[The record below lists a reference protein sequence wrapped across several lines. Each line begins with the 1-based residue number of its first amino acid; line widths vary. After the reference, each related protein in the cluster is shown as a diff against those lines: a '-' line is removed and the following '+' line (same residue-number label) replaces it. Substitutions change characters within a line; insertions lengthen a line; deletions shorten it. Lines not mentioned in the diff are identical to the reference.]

1 LVPALRATKADLAP
15 ALKEGSALQ
24 LPGYLRFGLRNL
36 LIVVQVAVSLMLL
49 LITGFLVMGFNVVS
63 SVQTKFDPH
72 TMYLLSI
79 DPSRDGYAPDK
90 AQALFESIP
99 EQLKTAGTVRSVA
112 LAAQAPF
119 SLEDEDEAN
128 QLTAQESPGAP
139 AVQQPVIREWVG
151 AGYFAALIEPLLA
164 GREFVELDQRDLDQP
179 RLDQRKPDGSK
190 SLPVVLNESA
200 ARGFFGNGSAI
211 GKRVGDDQRSYE
223 VVGVVRDLK
232 NGVGIS
238 QSLIYLPLTQC
249 DFARPPADGMTIMVR
264 SDLGTDVLSA
274 IRHQIAVLDPNLN
287 IFNVRTLSDHLEL
300 SRPSQRFAITT
311 YSGIGLFGLV
321 LAAIGLAGVTG
332 YAVALRRKEIGIRM
346 ALGARGCA

>member
-1 LVPALRATKADLAP
+1 VFALAIVGGVGFSLVPALRATKADLAP

-24 LPGYLRFGLRNL
+24 FPGYRRFGLRNL

-79 DPSRDGYAPDK
+79 DPARDGYAPDK
-90 AQALFESIP
+90 AQALFERIP

-151 AGYFAALIEPLLA
+151 ADYFAALSEPLLA
-164 GREFVELDQRDLDQP
+164 GREIVELDQRDLDQP
-179 RLDQRKPDGSK
+179 RLDQRNQPDGSK

-211 GKRVGDDQRSYE
+211 GKRVRDDQRSYD

-238 QSLIYLPLTQC
+238 QSLIYLPLTQRN
-249 DFARPPADGMTIMVR
+249 FARPPADGMTIMVR
-264 SDLGTDVLSA
+264 SDVGTDVLSA
-274 IRHQIAVLDPNLN
+274 IRHQIAVLDPSLN

-300 SRPSQRFAITT
+300 
-311 YSGIGLFGLV
+311 
-321 LAAIGLAGVTG
+321 
-332 YAVALRRKEIGIRM
+332 RRS
-346 ALGARGCA
+346 

>member
-1 LVPALRATKADLAP
+1 
-15 ALKEGSALQ
+15 
-24 LPGYLRFGLRNL
+24 
-36 LIVVQVAVSLMLL
+36 
-49 LITGFLVMGFNVVS
+49 
-63 SVQTKFDPH
+63 
-72 TMYLLSI
+72 MYLLSI
-79 DPSRDGYAPDK
+79 DPARDGYAPDK
-90 AQALFESIP
+90 AQALFERIP
-99 EQLKTAGTVRSVA
+99 EQLKTAGRVRSVA

-128 QLTAQESPGAP
+128 PLTAQESPGAP
-139 AVQQPVIREWVG
+139 AVQQPVIGEWVG
-151 AGYFAALIEPLLA
+151 AGYFAALSEPLLA

-179 RLDQRKPDGSK
+179 RLDQRNQPDGSK

-211 GKRVGDDQRSYE
+211 GKRVRDDQRSYE

-238 QSLIYLPLTQC
+238 QSLIYLPLTQRN
-249 DFARPPADGMTIMVR
+249 FARPPADGMTIMVR
-264 SDLGTDVLSA
+264 SDVGTDVLSA
-274 IRHQIAVLDPNLN
+274 IRQQIAVLDPNLN

-300 SRPSQRFAITT
+300 SRSFQRFAITT

-332 YAVALRRKEIGIRM
+332 YAVALRRKEIGVRM
-346 ALGARGCA
+346 ALGARKGKCCCSCCAKPRLWSPPEPSSVSWAPSRWLKSFRG